1 MNSRDKI
8 ANFLCL
14 FIATATFAAIFH
26 SHILYVAHHNSTHTE
41 NAPQEIYLSHPSP
54 EHFPSIS
61 GGIGY
66 RGQAPS
72 HEQ

>member
-1 MNSRDKI
+1 MNFRDKL
-8 ANFLCL
+8 ANAFCL
-14 FIATATFAAIFH
+14 LIATATFTAIFH
-26 SHILYVAHHNSTHTE
+26 SHILYVAHHNQTHTE
-41 NAPQEIYLSHPSP
+41 NERQALRLSHPSP

-61 GGIGY
+61 GGVGY